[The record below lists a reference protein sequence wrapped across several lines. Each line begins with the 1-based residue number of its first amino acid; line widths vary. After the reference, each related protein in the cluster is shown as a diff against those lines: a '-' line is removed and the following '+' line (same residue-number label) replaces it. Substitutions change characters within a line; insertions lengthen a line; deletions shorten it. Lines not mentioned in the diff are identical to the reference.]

1 MEEPADC
8 GMNVAEIDFL
18 DVDMVD
24 DVDDLT
30 LSQVCQ
36 NVENEYFAFEGLQN
50 LTLNQT
56 LQNYQ
61 QGERCIADFFKVHLD
76 ALANDGNF
84 YRRPLKGIP
93 GTPIRYGN
101 QPLGINKLKSFMK
114 VICTKAG
121 LSGYFT
127 NHSCKRTCATQLYNT
142 GVDEQ
147 EIMARTGHR
156 SQAGVRKYKRTS
168 AEISGTVSR
177 ILDPPC
183 SSSSIED
190 SAESSVAPQKK
201 LRTDGMEEDISDKRC
216 ENSNSGQIFHGC
228 LLSCLN
234 MEKNQIKINSIK

>member
-1 MEEPADC
+1 MSESTS
-8 GMNVAEIDFL
+8 G
-18 DVDMVD
+18 
-24 DVDDLT
+24 
-30 LSQVCQ
+30 
-36 NVENEYFAFEGLQN
+36 FA
-50 LTLNQT
+50 T
-56 LQNYQ
+56 LQMQNIHFQ
-61 QGERCIADFFKVHLD
+61 HSGKLVTSSTISISKKSISATSIPQTAGSSIFKLNDRISLPCGERCIADFFKVHLD

-84 YRRPLKGIP
+84 YRRPFKGIP

-114 VICTKAG
+114 VICTKAEW
-121 LSGYFT
+121 SGYFT
-127 NHSCKRTCATQLYNT
+127 NHSCKRMCSTQLYNA

-168 AEISGTVSR
+168 AEISATVSR

-201 LRTDGMEEDISDKRC
+201 LCTDGMEEDITDKRC
-216 ENSNSGQIFHGC
+216 ENSNNGQIFHGC
-228 LLSCLN
+228 N
-234 MEKNQIKINSIK
+234 VYFHA

>member
-1 MEEPADC
+1 MLQRTMFFYSAKLFGLRACDEHHDLQCSQFVVGDENGTPFVQFI
-8 GMNVAEIDFL
+8 GGQSKTFKGGLVHMNI
-18 DVDMVD
+18 
-24 DVDDLT
+24 T
-30 LSQVCQ
+30 NKNIKHYCKP
-36 NVENEYFAFEGLQN
+36 
-50 LTLNQT
+50 
-56 LQNYQ
+56 
-61 QGERCIADFFKVHLD
+61 GERCIADFFKVHLD

-127 NHSCKRTCATQLYNT
+127 NHSCKRTCATQLYNA

-168 AEISGTVSR
+168 AEISATVSR

-183 SSSSIED
+183 SSTSIED
-190 SAESSVAPQKK
+190 SAESFVAPQKK
-201 LRTDGMEEDISDKRC
+201 FRTDGMEEDISDKRC
-216 ENSNSGQIFHGC
+216 ENYNSGQFFH
-228 LLSCLN
+228 
-234 MEKNQIKINSIK
+234 